1 MVRLLEEGGDVD
13 GLCRGQSYV
22 RGGVHAVTP
31 RAMSIAA
38 MRVLLAATVRAAV
51 RASAVWRRLARIS
64 VKGEVVQ
71 VA

>member
-1 MVRLLEEGGDVD
+1 MVHLLEEGGDVD
-13 GLCRGQSYV
+13 GLCWGQSCM

-38 MRVLLAATVRAAV
+38 MRVLLAATVDAAMRA
-51 RASAVWRRLARIS
+51 RAVWRRLARIS
-64 VKGEVVQ
+64 VKGEVVR